1 MGNMTQEQLS
11 RLANEPDRHDLALM
25 TAQQLA
31 DRSTPDES
39 IPLVLHSLC
48 DAYDADCARVYAV
61 WSGDSPS
68 AYSAGRHTVHEAAD
82 EHLLALVAAY
92 GDIVYVAGAATDYD
106 SSALPHGY
114 DVLVALPLSSREML
128 RGVMWLG
135 FEQPRDLGD
144 ADITLLATVGA
155 QIAAALGYARAYDAV
170 RQQYEW
176 LESILAHTPD
186 PVLVVDAKLRLKLA
200 NPAAKALFAALN
212 DDVLDL
218 ALHEIAQVDAL
229 IPLMQADD
237 SQDDADTDDDDGPLE
252 YTTDDGRTFT
262 VSMSEV
268 AIMRDG
274 ERGWV
279 LVLQD
284 VTRFKRLHDN
294 MSDFLA
300 TVSHDMRS
308 PLTFMRGYLDMLDMV
323 GPLNERQDE
332 YTNRIATGFD
342 QMSDMVDKIL
352 KAGRLDPMTGT
363 YRLEREPCDV
373 IDMVDEVVNNLASP
387 AHAKK
392 LILRRAVDDGIPIL
406 NLDRGLVVSAFMNL
420 AENAVK
426 YTPEGGTIEITLYIE
441 DNDLMFRVT
450 DDGYGISAEDQQKL
464 FRRNVR
470 IHRKEWKRVKGSGLG
485 LFIVKNVAQRHGGDT
500 WVDSMEGKGSTFYF
514 SIPLD
519 GPNLL
524 SSESRDG
531 RG

>member
-1 MGNMTQEQLS
+1 M
-11 RLANEPDRHDLALM
+11 
-25 TAQQLA
+25 
-31 DRSTPDES
+31 
-39 IPLVLHSLC
+39 
-48 DAYDADCARVYAV
+48 
-61 WSGDSPS
+61 
-68 AYSAGRHTVHEAAD
+68 
-82 EHLLALVAAY
+82 
-92 GDIVYVAGAATDYD
+92 
-106 SSALPHGY
+106 
-114 DVLVALPLSSREML
+114 
-128 RGVMWLG
+128 
-135 FEQPRDLGD
+135 
-144 ADITLLATVGA
+144 
-155 QIAAALGYARAYDAV
+155 
-170 RQQYEW
+170 
-176 LESILAHTPD
+176 
-186 PVLVVDAKLRLKLA
+186 VDTKHRLKLA
-200 NPAAKALFAALN
+200 NPAAKALFPALN
-212 DDVLDL
+212 DDVLGL
-218 ALHEIAQVDAL
+218 PLEGIAQVDAL
-229 IPLMQADD
+229 IPLMQPGE
-237 SQDDADTDDDDGPLE
+237 SQDDADIDGDDGPLE
-252 YTTDDGRTFT
+252 YTTDDGRTVT

-323 GPLNERQDE
+323 GPLNERQSE
-332 YTNRIATGFD
+332 YTNKIATGFD

-352 KAGRLDPMTGT
+352 KAGRLDPVTGT

-387 AHAKK
+387 ANAKQ
-392 LILRRAVDDGIPIL
+392 LVLRRTVGDGIPIL

-426 YTPEGGTIEITLYIE
+426 YTPEGGTIEIALYIE

-470 IHRKEWKRVKGSGLG
+470 IHRKEWRRVKGSGLG

-524 SSESRDG
+524 SNESRDG

>member
-1 MGNMTQEQLS
+1 MENMTQEQLS
-11 RLANEPDRHDLALM
+11 RLANEPDRHDLALVA
-25 TAQQLA
+25 AQQLA
-31 DRSTPDES
+31 DCATPDES
-39 IPLVLHSLC
+39 IPLVLNRLC
-48 DAYDADCARVYAV
+48 GAYGADCARVYTV
-61 WSGDSPS
+61 WEGSSPI
-68 AYSAGRHTVHEAAD
+68 AYSAGQHAAD
-82 EHLLALVAAY
+82 ETADERVLELVASN
-92 GDIVYVAGAATDYD
+92 GDIVYARGGATEDD
-106 SSALPHGY
+106 SSALPHEY
-114 DVLVALPLSSREML
+114 DVLVALPLSSGETL

-135 FEQPRDLGD
+135 FEQERHLIDEDL
-144 ADITLLATVGA
+144 TLLATVGA
-155 QIAAALGYARAYDAV
+155 QISAALGYAQAYNTV

-200 NPAAKALFAALN
+200 NPAAKALFPALN
-212 DDVLDL
+212 DDVLGL
-218 ALHEIAQVDAL
+218 PLHGIAQVDAL
-229 IPLMQADD
+229 IPLIQLDE
-237 SQDDADTDDDDGPLE
+237 SQDDDDDDGPLE
-252 YTTDDGRTFT
+252 YTTYDGRTFT

-268 AIMRDG
+268 AIMHDG
-274 ERGWV
+274 EQGWV

-342 QMSDMVDKIL
+342 QISDMVDKIL

-387 AHAKK
+387 AHAKQ
-392 LILRRAVDDGIPIL
+392 LTLRRAVDDGIPIL

-426 YTPEGGTIEITLYIE
+426 YTPEGGTVEIALYIE

-500 WVDSMEGKGSTFYF
+500 WVDSVEGKGSTFYF

-524 SSESRDG
+524 GSESRDG

>member
-1 MGNMTQEQLS
+1 MENMTQEQLS
-11 RLANEPDRHDLALM
+11 RLANQPGRHDLTLM
-25 TAQQLA
+25 TARQLA
-31 DRSTPDES
+31 DCSTADES
-39 IPLVLHSLC
+39 IPLILDSLC
-48 DAYDADCARVYAV
+48 DAYVAACARVYAV
-61 WSGDSPS
+61 WPDDLPI
-68 AYSAGRHTVHEAAD
+68 AYGAGQHAAHEAAD
-82 EHLLALVAAY
+82 AHLLELVAAY
-92 GDIVYVAGAATDYD
+92 GEIVFTRGIATHYD
-106 SSALPHGY
+106 STDLPPEY
-114 DVLVALPLSSREML
+114 DALVALPLSSGGTL
-128 RGVMWLG
+128 LGVMWLG
-135 FEQPRDLGD
+135 FEQPHELSDEDL
-144 ADITLLATVGA
+144 TLLATVGA
-155 QIAAALGYARAYDAV
+155 QITAALGYARANNAV

-186 PVLVVDAKLRLKLA
+186 PMLVVDAKHRLKLA
-200 NPAAKALFAALN
+200 NPAAKALFPALN
-212 DDVLDL
+212 DDVLGLPLDG
-218 ALHEIAQVDAL
+218 ITQVDAL
-229 IPLMQADD
+229 ISLMQPDN
-237 SQDDADTDDDDGPLE
+237 SHDDDDGDDGPPE

-262 VSMSEV
+262 VGMSEV

-294 MSDFLA
+294 MSEFLA

-332 YTNRIATGFD
+332 YTNKIATGFD
-342 QMSDMVDKIL
+342 QISDMVDKIL
-352 KAGRLDPMTGT
+352 KAGRLDPVTGT

-373 IDMVDEVVNNLASP
+373 IDMLDEVVNNLASP
-387 AHAKK
+387 AHVKQ
-392 LILRRAVDDGIPIL
+392 LVLRRVVGEGIPIL

-426 YTPEGGTIEITLYIE
+426 YTPEGGTIEIALYIE

-500 WVDSMEGKGSTFYF
+500 WIDSLEGKGSTFYF

-524 SSESRDG
+524 GSEGRDV